1 MGGRLFYLHLA
12 RGLRALQLNSLING
26 PFAKA
31 NRFPSPSTV
40 FFKRRVA
47 MADEPN
53 AAAASTGLSDNAAGA
68 IAYLTV
74 IPAIIFLIVEPYN
87 KNSFVRFNSWQ
98 CIFLCCAAIVLDIAF
113 GILLGIITM
122 MFPLAFFGVF
132 LWPIVNLFWLV
143 VVVLCAVN
151 AYQGKRFKLPIIG
164 ALAEK
169 QAGA

>member
-1 MGGRLFYLHLA
+1 
-12 RGLRALQLNSLING
+12 
-26 PFAKA
+26 
-31 NRFPSPSTV
+31 
-40 FFKRRVA
+40 

-87 KNSFVRFNSWQ
+87 KNSFIRFNSWQ
-98 CIFLCCAAIVLDIAF
+98 CIFLCIAAIVLDTAF
-113 GILLGIITM
+113 GVLLAIITM

-132 LWPIVNLFWLV
+132 LWPIVNLFWIAI
-143 VVVLCAVN
+143 VVLCAVN